1 MKLLHS
7 SVLQMEISVSVLL
20 LTSRE
25 SLKKEEM
32 IAEKSSNLLT
42 LQKENELN
50 TPGKLTGK
58 PGALDSASPRPNDKT
73 ISSSTGA
80 AVFGLREVRLSGASS
95 L

>member
-1 MKLLHS
+1 MNVLSIRSIRNKVKLLHS
-7 SVLQMEISVSVLL
+7 SVPQMEISGSVLL
-20 LTSRE
+20 VTNRE

-58 PGALDSASPRPNDKT
+58 RGVLT
-73 ISSSTGA
+73 
-80 AVFGLREVRLSGASS
+80 
-95 L
+95 